1 MFESRLIRLE
11 GFNNKISTI
20 FSVCSTW
27 PSGKAFARCV
37 EGPELEIEPITFFSL
52 LLFFFSFFFLFFSFS
67 FHFRYNSFVMF
78 LYIAYNF
85 FLSPFSAS
93 REFPSRLY
101 LPFPRSPSRGPA
113 IYVFLV

>member
-1 MFESRLIRLE
+1 MFESRLTRLE

-85 FLSPFSAS
+85 FSLLSLLAGNFLLGFTCRSPEVL
-93 REFPSRLY
+93 REV
-101 LPFPRSPSRGPA
+101 LPFT
-113 IYVFLV
+113 YF